1 MAPDKIAALALLGGP
16 WKCLGN
22 GLGPE
27 PNFRGPSGRPAPEAA
42 KGGHPGG
49 FAPGGRFAWQTRSLA
64 RTNRGPLGLRPKVP
78 FSPAKKRDKLE
89 GMIMTTIPVQTTVRV
104 EMVEVSQLTK
114 NVDLSYGF
122 SEGQVK
128 KLSKIIFH
136 YGDICPLI
144 VIETEDKGMYKI
156 LKGQDVYEA
165 AKINKLKK
173 VKALILTN
181 IGEFDDK
188 LIPLSFSVLKSEIGA
203 IAQGVIINQLIKDHG
218 FFLENLSKHCG
229 VSKSWLC
236 KRQSLANNLVDSVK
250 KFVCEGKIA
259 PRTAEE
265 IAKLPPE
272 KQAHFAGKVIEHG
285 MAKDRASELV
295 RLFRDSH
302 TDESLRQRIINEP
315 DSVSLIDHTLA
326 KKPKK
331 KAERI
336 PMTLNKSINY
346 AINAIENVKNQL
358 SRAGKDALLPLSND
372 VRLLGAKAGELA
384 SLAASIAGN
393 GK

>member
-1 MAPDKIAALALLGGP
+1 MA
-16 WKCLGN
+16 
-22 GLGPE
+22 
-27 PNFRGPSGRPAPEAA
+27 
-42 KGGHPGG
+42 
-49 FAPGGRFAWQTRSLA
+49 
-64 RTNRGPLGLRPKVP
+64 
-78 FSPAKKRDKLE
+78 
-89 GMIMTTIPVQTTVRV
+89 TIPVQTTVRV
-104 EMVEVSQLTK
+104 EMVKVSQLTK

-144 VIETEDKGMYKI
+144 VIQAKDEGMYKI

-173 VKALILTN
+173 VQVLILTN

-188 LIPLSFSVLKSEIGA
+188 LIPLSLSMLKSEIGA
-203 IAQGVIINQLIKDHG
+203 IAQGVIVNQLIKDHG
-218 FFLENLSKHCG
+218 FILETLSKHCG

-236 KRQSLANNLVDSVK
+236 KRQSLANNLVDAVK
-250 KFVCEGKIA
+250 TFVSEGKIA

-272 KQAHFAGKVIEHG
+272 KQAHFAAKVIEHG

-295 RLFRDSH
+295 RLYRDSH
-302 TDESLRQRIINEP
+302 TDESLRHRIINEP
-315 DSVSLIDHTLA
+315 DSVKLIDHTLA

-331 KAERI
+331 KAEKI
-336 PMTLNKSINY
+336 PMTLSASIDF
-346 AINAIENVKNQL
+346 AIKAIENVKNQL
-358 SRAGKDALLPLSND
+358 SKAGKDALRPLSDD
-372 VRLLGAKAGELA
+372 VGLLAAKAGELA
-384 SLAASIAGN
+384 LLAATIAGD